1 MLVKRKTLA
10 TMYTSFIRPGLE
22 YGSIVF
28 CNCTDTED
36 EILESVQRRAFKI
49 ITGGIVRTPT
59 NNLYDEI
66 GMETLKVRRD
76 RNVLLFFFKIIHN
89 MVPIATSKS

>member
-1 MLVKRKTLA
+1 
-10 TMYTSFIRPGLE
+10 MYTSVIRPGLE

-59 NNLYDEI
+59 NNL
-66 GMETLKVRRD
+66 
-76 RNVLLFFFKIIHN
+76 N
-89 MVPIATSKS
+89 